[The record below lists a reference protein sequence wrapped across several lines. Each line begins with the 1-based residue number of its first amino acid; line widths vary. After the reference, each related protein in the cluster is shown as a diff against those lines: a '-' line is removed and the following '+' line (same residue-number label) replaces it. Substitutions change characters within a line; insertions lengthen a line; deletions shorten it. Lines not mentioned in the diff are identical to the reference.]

1 VRLNHPETVA
11 VLSCWVIEQARDGLG
26 LGKLMETGRHVLTA
40 AQVLLD
46 VTLLLRDIQVE
57 ATFADG
63 RKLVTIHDPIAHQPH
78 EGSGALRLWTGC
90 SRSMLTG
97 RPTSVGLS

>member
-1 VRLNHPETVA
+1 MRLNHPETVA

-63 RKLVTIHDPIAHQPH
+63 RKLVTIHD
-78 EGSGALRLWTGC
+78 E
-90 SRSMLTG
+90 
-97 RPTSVGLS
+97 